1 MSSIWRLLLRSRRHI
16 WLRFR
21 HGVSSFLDYG
31 YPAGDA
37 NRFVGLVFT
46 HFGKEVPYSKN
57 WLFLSET
64 LWYDRWQQILELQKD
79 LQYLEIVTWNE

>member
-1 MSSIWRLLLRSRRHI
+1 VSLSLYLSSSQAELGDSLL
-16 WLRFR
+16 
-21 HGVSSFLDYG
+21 VY
-31 YPAGDA
+31 
-37 NRFVGLVFT
+37 T

-64 LWYDRWQQILELQKD
+64 LWYDRWQQILQLQDD